1 VEKAVGEKGEKRR
14 IERYELAAPARIVL
28 EGATEPTVIDLYTKD
43 ISAGGAYFRTDQ
55 QVPEGAHVKLE
66 VTITV
71 GRLKELTGVDST
83 FRLKVNGIV
92 VRSADGGIAIRFDS
106 NYQMV
111 PTTK

>member
-28 EGATEPTVIDLYTKD
+28 EGAEPTVIDLYTKD

-92 VRSADGGIAIRFDS
+92 VRSADGGIAVRFDS
-106 NYQMV
+106 NYQME
-111 PTTK
+111 PATK